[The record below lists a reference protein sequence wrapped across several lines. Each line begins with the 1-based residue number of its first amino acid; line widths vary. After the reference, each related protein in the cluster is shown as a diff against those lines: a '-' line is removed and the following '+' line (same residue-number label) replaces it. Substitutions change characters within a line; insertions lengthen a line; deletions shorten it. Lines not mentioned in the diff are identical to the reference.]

1 MDVPIHA
8 PMHLKSPLTHVQRMR
23 MHAYIH
29 GAAIVIAMDNIVST
43 VQTLIKVTLLII
55 TIPDVAFK

>member
-8 PMHLKSPLTHVQRMR
+8 PMHLKSPLTHC
-23 MHAYIH
+23 MHMHTYIH

-43 VQTLIKVTLLII
+43 VKILIKAIL
-55 TIPDVAFK
+55 F